1 MPSLKSRILALLL
14 RLSNRRKYFASPDLD
29 PERVVAERGGEA
41 RPTRAMRQRLQV
53 DWALHDGCEVYTVA
67 PRGRPPGPVILYLHG
82 GAYIH
87 PTSTHHWRFID
98 RMAERLGATFV
109 VPFYPLAPGHDC
121 LQVSLFVL
129 SVYRDLLD
137 RHGPSAL
144 YVMGDSAGGGLA
156 LALAMRAAAEG
167 LPRAAGLVLLSP
179 WLDVTMTEPSQA
191 EIEPKDVMLR
201 RPGVATAGR
210 WYAGGLPPI
219 LMFCGTHDILV
230 ADARRLADRARRAGL
245 NLTYE
250 EAPGLM
256 HVYAILPLP
265 EARAAQ
271 ARIERFI
278 REDGQ
283 ATLGPD
289 SQA

>member
-1 MPSLKSRILALLL
+1 M
-14 RLSNRRKYFASPDLD
+14 
-29 PERVVAERGGEA
+29 
-41 RPTRAMRQRLQV
+41 
-53 DWALHDGCEVYTVA
+53 
-67 PRGRPPGPVILYLHG
+67 
-82 GAYIH
+82 
-87 PTSTHHWRFID
+87 
-98 RMAERLGATFV
+98 
-109 VPFYPLAPGHDC
+109 
-121 LQVSLFVL
+121 
-129 SVYRDLLD
+129 LD
-137 RHGPSAL
+137 RHDPSAL

-156 LALAMRAAAEG
+156 LALAKRAAAEG

-210 WYAGGLPPI
+210 WYAGGLPTIDDRVSPLFGDLAGLPPI

-230 ADARRLADRARRAGL
+230 ADARRVADRARRAGL

-283 ATLGPD
+283 TALGPD
-289 SQA
+289 SRA